1 MTHNSQRSEKFC
13 VRVFKIQFQT
23 FQEQIRAK
31 ERQKVQRNME
41 KVTMMMMTQ
50 MEEGVSIEKR
60 GIEHN
65 FGKWNVSVGSDSLP
79 KIPIQEFQ
87 LLVPSQNLLE
97 QLFGEHFDDLG
108 SCNKLRGYIIIS
120 TYCNAWNIS
129 TEGMQV
135 L

>member
-1 MTHNSQRSEKFC
+1 MNYNFKLFRNKY
-13 VRVFKIQFQT
+13 VRT
-23 FQEQIRAK
+23 R
-31 ERQKVQRNME
+31 ERQKFQGNME
-41 KVTMMMMTQ
+41 KATMMIMM
-50 MEEGVSIEKR
+50 ERKESDSIEKR

-65 FGKWNVSVGSDSLP
+65 FGKWNVSVGSGSLP

-108 SCNKLRGYIIIS
+108 TCNKLRGYIIIS

-129 TEGMQV
+129 TEGLQV

>member
-65 FGKWNVSVGSDSLP
+65 FGKWNVSVGSGSLP

-108 SCNKLRGYIIIS
+108 TCNILRGYIIIS

>member
-1 MTHNSQRSEKFC
+1 M
-13 VRVFKIQFQT
+13 V
-23 FQEQIRAK
+23 
-31 ERQKVQRNME
+31 
-41 KVTMMMMTQ
+41 KVTMMMMMQ

-65 FGKWNVSVGSDSLP
+65 FGKWNVSVGSGSLP

-87 LLVPSQNLLE
+87 LLVPSQN
-97 QLFGEHFDDLG
+97 DDLG

>member
-31 ERQKVQRNME
+31 ERQKVQRNMV
-41 KVTMMMMTQ
+41 KVTMMMMMQ
-50 MEEGVSIEKR
+50 MEEGDSIEKR

-65 FGKWNVSVGSDSLP
+65 FGKWNVSVGSGSLP

-87 LLVPSQNLLE
+87 LLVPSQN
-97 QLFGEHFDDLG
+97 DDLG